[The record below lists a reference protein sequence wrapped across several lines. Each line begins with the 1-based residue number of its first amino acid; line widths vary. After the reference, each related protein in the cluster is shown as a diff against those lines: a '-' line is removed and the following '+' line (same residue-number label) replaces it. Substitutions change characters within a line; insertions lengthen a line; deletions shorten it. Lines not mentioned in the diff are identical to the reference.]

1 MSAPASAAWPPPPAT
16 TVDHLEHH
24 ACAQP
29 GKLALSID
37 GQDIPYRRLFEDVM
51 RVTAALHA
59 QGLGAPGST
68 AAVGHADLYQ
78 HWLLL
83 LACENLGVAT
93 ASFART
99 EWQALPALLGAVD
112 VVLTD
117 GPLAGAPAA
126 THALDADWF
135 GRALQ
140 MPWATA
146 EQAPRLRGE
155 PQATQRITRS
165 SGSTQAPKM
174 MRLARYACTLAV
186 QRLADTLALS
196 PQAVLLLAGPFA
208 VNSTYAAATACLQ
221 RGATVVRGPLV
232 PTLRQ
237 RPITHLRC
245 LTGTLAQLLQHWP
258 ADAPRLADLR
268 IATGGG
274 PLPAALRQRALQVLC
289 GAVGNSYGTNES
301 GGICP
306 LDGDNT
312 GVLAAGVDLRIVDD
326 TGQELPLGEVGH
338 IAVRSPSLV
347 DGYWGDPALTERHFR
362 GGWFYPGDTGR
373 LLSPRRLALLGRDDD
388 MLNLGG
394 IKKSPTVIED
404 LFLAHPMVQA
414 AAAAALTQADG
425 SQALLVGVVLRDRAA
440 LTEVAQVIQRQ
451 LPPWA
456 ATLRLLALDALPT
469 TPNGK
474 VQRQALKALVTGAAA
489 P

>member
-1 MSAPASAAWPPPPAT
+1 M
-16 TVDHLEHH
+16 
-24 ACAQP
+24 
-29 GKLALSID
+29 
-37 GQDIPYRRLFEDVM
+37 M
-51 RVTAALHA
+51 
-59 QGLGAPGST
+59 QGG
-68 AAVGHADLYQ
+68 D
-78 HWLLL
+78 
-83 LACENLGVAT
+83 
-93 ASFART
+93 
-99 EWQALPALLGAVD
+99 
-112 VVLTD
+112 
-117 GPLAGAPAA
+117 
-126 THALDADWF
+126 
-135 GRALQ
+135 
-140 MPWATA
+140 
-146 EQAPRLRGE
+146 
-155 PQATQRITRS
+155 
-165 SGSTQAPKM
+165 
-174 MRLARYACTLAV
+174 
-186 QRLADTLALS
+186 
-196 PQAVLLLAGPFA
+196 
-208 VNSTYAAATACLQ
+208 
-221 RGATVVRGPLV
+221 
-232 PTLRQ
+232 
-237 RPITHLRC
+237 THLRC

-474 VQRQALKALVTGAAA
+474 VQRQALKALVAGAA
-489 P
+489 PP